1 MGGDDGWDEFV
12 PRPDAAAAL
21 TRAPPAAGPAGPGDS
36 GGRRRLALI
45 GGGIAA
51 AIVAVIVVVVVAG
64 GSSSKNSSGADV
76 HPVPASVTT
85 PAVTTPTVTTPA
97 VTTTTTAP
105 AATTPTITTPDVTSP
120 PPPPTA
126 PGATATPAVD
136 AFFSRADALCA
147 KDFPKINAEFQ
158 RGDNSAGELALI
170 NLNGDLSDLTGSSQ
184 DEDTM
189 DNVTLSLDDAEQGH
203 DDLTTKGMHDFEHQ
217 SAKLGMSDCAAG

>member
-12 PRPDAAAAL
+12 PLPDDEDAQ
-21 TRAPPAAGPAGPGDS
+21 TPAPPAAGPAGPGDS

-85 PAVTTPTVTTPA
+85 PVTTPTVTTPA